1 MSKVTVTA
9 DQNGNVIAVSENNP
23 EYGWVRVEQQGIIEI
38 NQKGFLKQTT
48 RSAFIKGKIE
58 DLVKANYKSGSTIS
72 GKIIVKESFEPFNP
86 NNPDKDLKI
95 AGDTGVICRLGDQP
109 IYRQTFFTQD
119 LNAADEFITHDNSE
133 EISDVQVA
141 KKSLLSL
148 GKKAKNVTL

>member
-1 MSKVTVTA
+1 MSKVIVTA
-9 DQNGNVIAVSENNP
+9 DKNGNVITVSENNP

-38 NQKGFLKQTT
+38 NQKGFLRQTT

-58 DLVKANYKSGSTIS
+58 DLVKVNYKSGSTIS
-72 GKIIVKESFEPFNP
+72 GRIVVKESFEPFNP

-95 AGDTGVICRLGDQP
+95 AGDTGVICRVGDQP

-119 LNAADEFITHDNSE
+119 LNAADEFISHDNSE
-133 EISDVQVA
+133 EIVDVQVA

-148 GKKAKNVTL
+148 GKKANNVTL

>member
-1 MSKVTVTA
+1 MSKVIVTA
-9 DQNGNVIAVSENNP
+9 DQNGNVITVSENNP
-23 EYGWVRVEQQGIIEI
+23 EYGWVRVEQQGTIEI

-58 DLVKANYKSGSTIS
+58 DLLKVNYKSGSTIS

-95 AGDTGVICRLGDQP
+95 AGDTGVVCRVGDQP

-119 LNAADEFITHDNSE
+119 LNASDEFIAHDNSG

-148 GKKAKNVTL
+148 GKRAKV